1 MTTVYRYHLE
11 NHTTSLRSWKCT
23 PFGAFG
29 TTFPPEG
36 ELVRWT
42 KHSHAFLNLIAS
54 VVRGALPRNLFCSL
68 SNGSCQ
74 KNSNRKPALR
84 QPSGIATI
92 YTSRR
97 FYIFMRRTTISHFSF
112 LISHS
117 SEAFKRNQG
126 TPCFTTFPYDFSLSP
141 HTCADQPECGYRK
154 HLPTP
159 SDRQQDPCCSLLAG
173 YVHRFQK
180 ASPASFSAAS

>member
-126 TPCFTTFPYDFSLSP
+126 TPCFTTFPCDFFPSP
-141 HTCADQPECGYRK
+141 RTCADRPGCGYILCRQ
-154 HLPTP
+154 TP
-159 SDRQQDPCCSLLAG
+159 SDTRQSLCCIPHA
-173 YVHRFQK
+173 VCDHRSGR
-180 ASPASFSAAS
+180 ASPASPSAVS